1 MVSMIDHPVWRFE
14 NQMPPGREFEI
25 YHSTNTNPQPSI
37 YHGHGFYELYFILR
51 GSIRVIVEEVDIK
64 PVLGDAL
71 IYPPNCLHR
80 VTHLDPALP
89 YERFYV
95 YLSREYLTALGAS
108 GCDLIAR
115 LDRLTTGGRYCL
127 KPGEQAVQSLVPMAD
142 EIIQAAID
150 VSPEG
155 VLANRCRM
163 TLFLLHLLKLLEESI
178 APETDS
184 EASRMNDL
192 IRYINQNAASPL
204 SLDQLEEVFGISKFV
219 LLHEFKDYTGMSI
232 YQYILTRRVILAQQ
246 LIQQGAKPK
255 EACEQSGFTDY
266 TSFYRAFK
274 ARTGKSPNQYARS
287 LQE

>member
-1 MVSMIDHPVWRFE
+1 MIEMFKHPVWRFE
-14 NQMPPGREFEI
+14 RQMPPGREFEI

-64 PVLGDAL
+64 PTLGEAL

-80 VTHLDPALP
+80 ITHLDPSLP

-95 YLSREYLTALGAS
+95 YLSREFLTS
-108 GCDLIAR
+108 ISTEGCDFIAR
-115 LDRLTTGGRYCL
+115 LDQLTAGGRCCL
-127 KPGEQAVQSLVPMAD
+127 KPGEQAVLDLVPMAD

-150 VSPEG
+150 TSPEG
-155 VLANRCRM
+155 LLANRCRM
-163 TLFLLHLLKLLEESI
+163 TLFLLHLIKLLEESI
-178 APETDS
+178 APTTDS
-184 EASRMNDL
+184 ESSRMNDL

-204 SLDQLEEVFGISKFV
+204 SLDHLEEVFGISKFV

-246 LIQQGAKPK
+246 LIEQGAKPNQ
-255 EACEQSGFTDY
+255 ACEQSGFTDY

-274 ARTGKSPNQYARS
+274 ARTGKSPNQYSKAQ
-287 LQE
+287 QE

>member
-1 MVSMIDHPVWRFE
+1 MISMIDHPVWRFE

-64 PVLGDAL
+64 PMLGDAL

-80 VTHLDPALP
+80 ITHLDPSLP

-95 YLSREYLTALGAS
+95 YLSREYLATLDAS
-108 GCDLIAR
+108 GCDLSAR
-115 LDRLTTGGRYCL
+115 LDRLTSGGRYCL
-127 KPGEQAVQSLVPMAD
+127 KPGEQAVQALVPMAD

-150 VSPEG
+150 TSPEG
-155 VLANRCRM
+155 LLANRCRM

-184 EASRMNDL
+184 EASRMSDL

-255 EACEQSGFTDY
+255 EACAQSGFADY

-274 ARTGKSPNQYARS
+274 ARTGKSPNQYGRS